1 MGVEERYKK
10 RQGSGENK
18 SVYNGVEARYVNNNW
33 NTISSNLNSRIN
45 SWLQKNNSYMS
56 TYQTRVS
63 GLTGTYND
71 KYDSGVSDWLSA
83 ITTQKT
89 NLETE
94 ASELKSELE
103 TYKDYLGD
111 NYSKVLSLL
120 DSATKA
126 QSDVIKGATDYS
138 KYWSNW
144 ETEDAYN
151 EWAASMKDREEK
163 LTFNLEEGKAEIERL
178 QGYAKMWDEAASSVQ
193 SLRISI
199 EQKERELAYGH
210 FVDRDKLQREITA
223 EKGKLAGY
231 ESILEQLDGAKVKKD
246 LPQKQAY
253 YTQAERLQN
262 AEALK
267 NNAINAS
274 DFETY
279 AAKGAAIKNPT
290 PKEAENGVYIF
301 GNRLGGD
308 VEIGNVVTYSRDNYE
323 AMAFGEMNGG
333 GSQYGKSIYH
343 FMTDD
348 EVKIYNYYI
357 GKGDKTNAQK
367 YLDSLEETLNQ
378 RHGGMVYENLEGN
391 TALEM
396 VFGVAAGLDQF
407 RTGVVNLFNGE
418 DYIPTSSVQFTS
430 GMIREDLADAGDGV
444 NIFGSSLGQA
454 AYDAITTTSN
464 MLPSILVGAGMNA
477 VLPGVGSAVGNAL
490 LSVSAAGNAKA
501 EMLNL
506 GYSKDQANG
515 YALLVGASE
524 GALQYLLGGISS
536 LGGKLTGDVAAKV
549 LGKVDNALARVAIQ
563 TGLGMLGEGIEE
575 GLQTALEPWFKSLV
589 GLDYEA
595 PEIDE
600 ILYSGLLGAIS
611 AFGLEGAGN
620 TSAAV
625 QTSKVGKDIKQ
636 IDGGVQ
642 KLIEAGQTYS
652 ADSVAFKLASKIDEN
667 TGAYTIGRLF
677 IEEGATLSE
686 QKKTEIIEG
695 LKSLGVNSS
704 DAQSL
709 ARTYELYLNESVQ
722 FTDAQKKLLEKTSP
736 LSRVLREKIIG
747 ENTTVYQR
755 TKGYTDLSR
764 LANEVANGKNA
775 KAATDTAA
783 ETTAEVAEASQ
794 DGERAMFRTTNAPY
808 ASARAEAST
817 DPIAVAVRRVQSDM
831 VADSRLSATEKNL
844 KSNKALVDTAAKST
858 LKVKGEYTAN
868 ETGVT
873 RVKNSNERVSVTDVV
888 STENGQLKVRLNN
901 NKVVDAKELAFSSPD
916 EALVYEAVANM
927 GVDPAS
933 AMSIIKGFDPK
944 GNQSGATYA
953 LGMIEAY
960 TYGQYNISDM
970 SHLGFTSMLSA
981 VQKKTAYDLGRIK
994 SRADAAAAQA
1004 KVDTAVNEA
1013 KRESKKQGKPVAKR
1027 KGEVVYDESVDKSSL
1042 SESQNAQIS
1051 VVEKVAE
1058 KLGTKIHFF
1067 ASSLTDGKR
1076 GFKTADGEVVTDNG
1090 WYDRETGEIWIDV
1103 NAGVNGNG
1111 LILYTT
1117 AHELTHFIK
1126 EWSPEK
1132 YKVFADFLVKT
1143 YGEHGKSINEI
1154 VRERM
1159 ANSKHDL
1166 SYDEAFDEVV
1176 ARSCETFLQ
1185 DSKAAVKIAA
1195 LRAKDASLAQKIK
1208 SFLGQ
1213 LLAKVRKLAEE
1224 LGLAPDSQ
1232 EGKLVAEMTD
1242 SLEKLYDLWTDALID
1257 AGRSYQAAGV
1267 AMDSNTESVAPQFSE
1282 RTWTASEYVTE
1293 RNAAAKRLAESLGVT
1308 LKQAT
1313 KYIDNVNSI
1322 AKAIANDRARLDY
1335 EASSFGSAFVSNV
1348 EYGGSFDF
1356 TTLCKK
1362 RRIYTGT
1369 FQEIQKQIG
1378 DNALTPDDILEIRN
1392 MMLEGGI
1399 EATCGLCYVE
1409 GSRANMG
1416 KFAKEFIKLYK
1427 RDNPDGWTPTM
1438 VDVNTPDGVEQM
1450 RINHPEAYER
1460 YEYFWN
1466 HYGKLQDS
1474 DPALFASQQKP
1485 KLYEARKEYKG
1496 EILQHFKDVDSIA
1509 KKNLN
1514 GGIRMQSF
1522 SDFEIVHLID
1532 TMQII
1537 MDMANVGLAGQAYT
1551 KVPEFAEAFGNTGLK
1566 INLSLI
1572 AKGVDAD
1579 GKLIF
1584 DDREGM
1590 PAETAF
1596 KLRDKYSSNVGTI
1609 LVIFTDEQLK
1619 AAMADPRV
1627 DFIIPFHRS
1636 QWKKSQYG
1644 AMGLPKGTKDYTF
1657 MQNEKLIKPTYHEY
1671 RGRMVKDKASNYMP
1685 NEYWDFSKSG
1695 KENAEAYLEMCAENN
1710 KRPKFYKLLDFDGKG
1725 KYSLKKDGSTD
1736 GYWKLLIDF
1745 KMYDNDGVGVPQRA
1759 VTPDFSMDEAMTML
1773 EEYKGGHQSYPIAH
1787 GVVDKFVEAYK
1798 EKGKQYSERYQAA
1811 EANADILALAEKVE
1825 SGEFKA
1831 NEKVYLGDVSEKLA
1845 KKIESLTGI
1854 NVDGFKVAIEARQ
1867 MVHIL
1872 KDHGKNGKADRSMA
1886 DLSDI
1891 AKMEYTLNNY
1901 DNINAAGRTLAYSY
1915 MVNGKNRTAP
1925 TVLYEKAIGEK
1936 SYYVVQAVPETKTKT
1951 LFIVTA
1957 FIGKSGYK
1965 KEVSQLINAK
1975 SPDATSEF
1983 GSATTSGSIISH
1995 LDGSVKSKSKNFSE
2009 RDSAPTF
2016 YSHMSKVIDGIKPE
2030 KMGAGGVVSYLKG
2043 KGVKN
2048 EEIKWS
2054 GIEAFLEGKKSVTK
2068 AELQE
2073 FAAGNMLQI
2082 GEQMSEQQY
2091 SLRYDSNTHSYTA
2104 YDTDGSV
2111 IDTYTYGEF
2120 IDAYIAESDEEM
2132 YSNVYDIEE
2141 HLREGGAAS
2150 QPRWS
2155 EYKLDGG
2162 SNYREIV
2169 FTMPDSSY
2177 SNRAMRA
2184 HWGQDAEGVLAHAR
2198 IQDLTTKDGDRML
2211 FVEELQSDWHN
2222 EGARQGYTTEEY
2234 EDTLATYNTL
2244 AEEYAKMRRAFN
2256 QYVRSGDFRSDP
2268 DDVSKKKFD
2277 WLRRKMDTAEKRMQ
2291 DAEKDV
2297 EALKKKGAGDTPD
2310 APFRNNYHEFV
2321 MKRLLR
2327 MAAEEG
2333 YDVLGWTPAQV
2344 QSERWSED
2352 YSESYR
2358 IEYDQDIPSFLK
2370 KYGKKWGATVGTA
2383 TTSKGYD
2390 VWSMNIT
2397 DSMKASVLTEG
2408 QPLYS
2413 ERDPAAV
2420 SNREILATSLE
2431 SAAQNDIERRRLA
2444 EYKKKVEHLDEEQ
2457 AKLAEVKRRIHD
2469 LSFSKGKRDMATL
2482 KKLKESAIHIEAR
2495 INTYDRQ
2502 LLSLEATK
2510 PIRDVLTREKD
2521 LVRKREQEKAKENL
2535 TIYKEHAEKRQAER
2549 DEYYRDIIRRNR
2561 EAARDSKEK
2570 AIAKVKQESRD
2581 SRARSEERRDKTTMR
2596 NKIRKQ
2602 VESLNTLLLNP
2613 TKEKHIP
2620 MHLQKPVAEMLAI
2633 VNMESSNSVS
2643 MKEKLQ
2649 LLKVA
2654 YDEIIESDDPI
2665 IAGSYHPEVS
2675 ERIGNLASLVGD
2687 TPLGSMTLE
2696 QLDYLYESFKILET
2710 IVRNAN
2716 KGFKIAKGQTIS
2728 TYSSRVMEE
2737 IHKVG
2742 GSGHMSNKLLDGISQ
2757 YRWNNLKPVYAFE
2770 HIGSDTFSELFEN
2783 VRAGED
2789 TWASD
2794 VSEAREYFLA
2804 ETKKHG
2810 YYDWDMEETHT
2821 FEGKFGKKFDL
2832 TLPQMMS
2839 LYAYSK
2845 RAQADKHLED
2855 GGFVFEDA
2863 VIVTK
2868 KKFGVPIKYTV
2879 KKANP
2884 HSLAREHLAAVVG
2897 ALTDSQRAFVDE
2909 MQEYLSSTMGA
2920 KGNEVSREMYGI
2932 DLFKEKYYFPLKS
2945 SNYYMSYNPEKDA
2958 QARIKNYGMA
2968 KETVKHANNP
2978 IVLSDFM
2985 SVWGNHIDEMSMYHA
3000 FVLPLEDFSRVFNY
3014 NTPTSEEYN
3023 KESVQQYLADAYG
3036 DEAISYIK
3044 NLLTDLNG
3052 GARTDP
3058 TIGWAN
3064 KLIGRFKK
3072 AKVFLSASVVV
3083 QQPSAIGR
3091 AFAYINPKYFT
3102 PNLKQKHGEAW
3113 AEVKKY
3119 APVAIIKEMGYFDTN
3134 VGKSTVD
3141 YITAREYE
3149 GLKEK
3154 AKGIITDSNYRDEA
3168 MGKLPALADEATWNQ
3183 IWQAVK
3189 NEIADTTDL
3198 ERDSEEFLTAAGKR
3212 FTEVVTKT
3220 QVYDSVLSKSAFM
3233 RSKDGLA
3240 KMITAFLAEPTTSI
3254 NMIGNAII
3262 QGERGNKKLARNIV
3276 GGVAAS
3282 VILNSV
3288 LVSLVYAARDDDE
3301 DETFTEKYIESL
3313 TTELL
3318 EGINPATYLPY
3329 IKDIWSLAQ
3338 GYDIERTDMSLFSDL
3353 MAAVK
3358 SMFSESKSGWEK
3370 TEELATTV
3378 ADLFGLPLNNVLRDA
3393 KALYNTAKSFVDGAE
3408 TTGTGIAASIGDA
3421 IRSSIPFGDKI
3432 LPEASKKQRLYD
3444 AVIGGDETQI
3454 ARMKALFKDN
3464 AAIESALR
3472 SALRE
3477 SDSRIT
3483 KAAKAHLEGNVS
3495 ERVRLAKE
3503 IIAEGNFS
3511 QDLVVAAINAEIN
3524 DLKKKA
3530 EEDSPETTE
3539 PEEETEEVISYY
3551 RADDINAALEG
3562 GDTKLALE
3570 IIEDLV
3576 ATKTSNGMEEKNA
3589 KSSIK
3594 SSVTSYWKPLYKKAY
3609 KNKDAE
3615 EMKRIRNLLYA
3626 SGLYGRPSEV
3636 LETVKKWLKD
3646 S

>member
-10 RQGSGENK
+10 RQGLGENK

-63 GLTGTYND
+63 GLTGTYKD

-151 EWAASMKDREEK
+151 EWAASMKDREEM

-199 EQKERELAYGH
+199 EQKEQELAYGH

-378 RHGGMVYENLEGN
+378 RHGGMVFENLEGN

-407 RTGVVNLFNGE
+407 RSGVVNLFNGE

-477 VLPGVGSAVGNAL
+477 VLPGVGSAVGSAL
-490 LSVSAAGNAKA
+490 LSASAAGNAKA

-686 QKKTEIIEG
+686 QNKTEIIEG

-722 FTDAQKKLLEKTSP
+722 LTDAQKRLLEKTSP

-764 LANEVANGKNA
+764 LANEVANGKKNSTVSKMEQVGD
-775 KAATDTAA
+775 KAEATDAA
-783 ETTAEVAEASQ
+783 Q
-794 DGERAMFRTTNAPY
+794 DGERTMLRATNAPY
-808 ASARAEAST
+808 ASAQAEAST
-817 DPIAVAVRRVQSDM
+817 DPVEAAVRRVRSEV

-844 KSNKALVDTAAKST
+844 KSNKALVDAAAKSA

-873 RVKNSNERVSVTDVV
+873 RVKDSNERVRVTDVV

-901 NKVVDAKELAFSSPD
+901 NKVVDAKELSFSSPD

-933 AMSIIKGFDPK
+933 AMSVIKGFDPK

-960 TYGQYNISDM
+960 TYGQHNITEISER
-970 SHLGFTSMLSA
+970 GFTSWLSE

-994 SRADAAAAQA
+994 SRADAAADQA
-1004 KVDTAVNEA
+1004 KVDTAV
-1013 KRESKKQGKPVAKR
+1013 KESKKKQNKPVAKR

-1058 KLGTKIHFF
+1058 KLGTRIHFF
-1067 ASSLTDGKR
+1067 ASSITEKGRGFTTTDGDY
-1076 GFKTADGEVVTDNG
+1076 TTENG
-1090 WYDRETGEIWIDV
+1090 WYDPKTGEIWIDV

-1111 LILYTT
+1111 LIIYT
-1117 AHELTHFIK
+1117 ASHELTHFIK

-1143 YGEHGKSINEI
+1143 YGEHGKSINKL

-1159 ANSKHDL
+1159 ANSKYDL

-1176 ARSCETFLQ
+1176 ARSCESFLQ
-1185 DSKAAVKIAA
+1185 DSNAAVKIAA
-1195 LRAKDASLAQKIK
+1195 LRERDASLAQKIK

-1213 LLAKVRKLAEE
+1213 LLAKVRKLAKE
-1224 LGLAPDSQ
+1224 LGLAPDST

-1242 SLEKLYDLWTDALID
+1242 SLEKMYDLWTDALAD
-1257 AGRSYQAAGV
+1257 AGRAYSAAGV
-1267 AMDSNTESVAPQFSE
+1267 AIDSNTESVAPQFSE

-1293 RNAAAKRLAESLGVT
+1293 RNAAAKRLAEKLGVT

-1392 MMLEGGI
+1392 MMIEGGI

-1416 KFAKEFIKLYK
+1416 KFAKEFIKVYK

-1496 EILQHFKDVDSIA
+1496 EILQHFDDVEAIA

-1590 PAETAF
+1590 PAQTAF

-1657 MQNEKLIKPTYHEY
+1657 MQNEKLIKATYHEY

-1695 KENAEAYLEMCAENN
+1695 KENAEAYLEMCAANN
-1710 KRPKFYKLLDFDGKG
+1710 KRPKFYKFLDHDGKG
-1725 KYSLKKDGSTD
+1725 NYSLKKDGSTD

-1745 KMYDNDGVGVPQRA
+1745 KMYDNDGVGSPQRA

-1773 EEYKGGHQSYPIAH
+1773 DEYKGGHQSYPIAH
-1787 GVVDKFVEAYK
+1787 GVVDKFIEGYK
-1798 EKGKQYSERYQAA
+1798 EKGKVKYSERDFASQVDAVLSGA
-1811 EANADILALAEKVE
+1811 DTNNSHLKLMDTPTLLQEAGLPNLPILMTAKHLKTITSTSTKGNANYHGLDVE
-1825 SGEFKA
+1825 IVK
-1831 NEKVYLGDVSEKLA
+1831 KLPEYISDPVLMA
-1845 KKIESLTGI
+1845 DSLTREDSI
-1854 NVDGFKVAIEARQ
+1854 VIITEAIDSENRPVIAAI
-1867 MVHIL
+1867 ML
-1872 KDHGKNGKADRSMA
+1872 NGKGALDDRYIDANIMTSAYGKDNFQSFLDRIADNNAVIYWDEKKSR
-1886 DLSDI
+1886 DLSVNLGLQLPNIITSLDSGTI
-1891 AKMEYTLNNY
+1891 IHPAK
-1901 DNINAAGRTLAYSY
+1901 
-1915 MVNGKNRTAP
+1915 
-1925 TVLYEKAIGEK
+1925 
-1936 SYYVVQAVPETKTKT
+1936 
-1951 LFIVTA
+1951 A
-1957 FIGKSGYK
+1957 F
-1965 KEVSQLINAK
+1965 
-1975 SPDATSEF
+1975 
-1983 GSATTSGSIISH
+1983 
-1995 LDGSVKSKSKNFSE
+1995 VKSKSKKMSE
-2009 RDSAPTF
+2009 RDSDYLDAVNRGDMETAQRMVDEAAWEAGYRTHSMKDGSP
-2016 YSHMSKVIDGIKPE
+2016 SKVFHGTQAKFTVFSHDAKTVHGK
-2030 KMGAGGVVSYLKG
+2030 YFG
-2043 KGVKN
+2043 KGFYFTDSEKAAEFFAGKGTYYYNPETADFDLEKEAYVMGVYLDMGRCMSVNAQHFKSLSEVERVAYNAFSKNPDCDGLVVYNIKDGTDDLSTVYVVKN
-2048 EEIKWS
+2048 S
-2054 GIEAFLEGKKSVTK
+2054 NQVKSADPVT
-2068 AELQE
+2068 
-2073 FAAGNMLQI
+2073 
-2082 GEQMSEQQY
+2082 
-2091 SLRYDSNTHSYTA
+2091 YDDNG
-2104 YDTDGSV
+2104 DV
-2111 IDTYTYGEF
+2111 I
-2120 IDAYIAESDEEM
+2120 
-2132 YSNVYDIEE
+2132 
-2141 HLREGGAAS
+2141 
-2150 QPRWS
+2150 P
-2155 EYKLDGG
+2155 
-2162 SNYREIV
+2162 
-2169 FTMPDSSY
+2169 
-2177 SNRAMRA
+2177 
-2184 HWGQDAEGVLAHAR
+2184 
-2198 IQDLTTKDGDRML
+2198 
-2211 FVEELQSDWHN
+2211 
-2222 EGARQGYTTEEY
+2222 
-2234 EDTLATYNTL
+2234 
-2244 AEEYAKMRRAFN
+2244 
-2256 QYVRSGDFRSDP
+2256 
-2268 DDVSKKKFD
+2268 
-2277 WLRRKMDTAEKRMQ
+2277 
-2291 DAEKDV
+2291 
-2297 EALKKKGAGDTPD
+2297 
-2310 APFRNNYHEFV
+2310 
-2321 MKRLLR
+2321 
-2327 MAAEEG
+2327 
-2333 YDVLGWTPAQV
+2333 
-2344 QSERWSED
+2344 
-2352 YSESYR
+2352 
-2358 IEYDQDIPSFLK
+2358 
-2370 KYGKKWGATVGTA
+2370 
-2383 TTSKGYD
+2383 
-2390 VWSMNIT
+2390 
-2397 DSMKASVLTEG
+2397 LTERFD
-2408 QPLYS
+2408 PENNDIRYS
-2413 ERDPAAV
+2413 ERDPDAV

-2431 SAAQNDIERRRLA
+2431 SAAQNDIEKRRLA
-2444 EYKKKVEHLDEEQ
+2444 EYKKKAENLDAEQ

-2482 KKLKESAIHIEAR
+2482 KNLKEMATRIEAR
-2495 INTYDRQ
+2495 INTYDKQ

-2510 PIRDVLTREKD
+2510 PIKDVLTREKD
-2521 LVRKREQEKAKENL
+2521 LVRKREQEKAKENF

-2561 EAARDSKEK
+2561 EAARDSKER
-2570 AIAKVKQESRD
+2570 AIAKVKQANRD
-2581 SRARSEERRDKTTMR
+2581 SRERSEERRDKTTMR

-2620 MHLQKPVAEMLAI
+2620 MHLQKPVAEMLAL
-2633 VNMESSNSVS
+2633 VNMESSNSES

-2675 ERIGNLASLVGD
+2675 ERIGNLANLVGD
-2687 TPLGSMTLE
+2687 TALKDMTLE
-2696 QLDYLYESFKILET
+2696 QLDYLYDSFKILET

-2728 TYSSRVMEE
+2728 SYSNRVMEE

-2757 YRWNNLKPVYAFE
+2757 YTWNNLKPVYAFE
-2770 HIGSDTFSELFEN
+2770 RIGSETFTELFDN

-2789 TWASD
+2789 TWATD
-2794 VSEAREYFLA
+2794 VSEAREFFLS

-2810 YYDWDMEETHT
+2810 FYDWDMEETHT

-2832 TLPQMMS
+2832 TLQQMMS

-2863 VIVTK
+2863 VIVAK

-3154 AKGIITDSNYRDEA
+3154 AKGIFTDSNYRDEA

-3198 ERDSEEFLTAAGKR
+3198 ERGSEEFLTAAGKR

-3511 QDLVVAAINAEIN
+3511 QDHVVAAINAEIN
-3524 DLKKKA
+3524 ALKKKA